1 MLVNSRQLS
10 IITIRDHWIP
20 NQWSLMVACRSCP
33 PTVTGKER
41 LSHFCHVEF
50 QLWTCITYLTYL
62 EMITYLILSTLA
74 FGSGL
79 HRERHGNVKTVMAI
93 ASTAKTYLTYL
104 TIPANIHVLHHK
116 LNILLDI
123 MLPWC
128 VKYSW
133 NFTTTCP
140 TEWRLV
146 SYQIWPSRPGAN
158 LHLWNVL
165 YSLHDAW
172 NTIFKVFGIFSHG
185 FHGRNSRCWCG

>member
-1 MLVNSRQLS
+1 MIFFFPVLFIYFFFFSLLFRSWRLLFLLALQVAVLVNSRQLS

-50 QLWTCITYLTYL
+50 QPWTCITYLTYL

-104 TIPANIHVLHHK
+104 TIPATWSASK
-116 LNILLDI
+116 
-123 MLPWC
+123 
-128 VKYSW
+128 
-133 NFTTTCP
+133 
-140 TEWRLV
+140 
-146 SYQIWPSRPGAN
+146 
-158 LHLWNVL
+158 
-165 YSLHDAW
+165 
-172 NTIFKVFGIFSHG
+172 
-185 FHGRNSRCWCG
+185 